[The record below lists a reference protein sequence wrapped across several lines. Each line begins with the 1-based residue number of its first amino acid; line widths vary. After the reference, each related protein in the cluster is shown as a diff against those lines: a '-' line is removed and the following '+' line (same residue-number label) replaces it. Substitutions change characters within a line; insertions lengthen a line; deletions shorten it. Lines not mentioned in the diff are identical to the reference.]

1 MTELSAIKSYLK
13 VRINALER
21 EQAKHNWNDR
31 VLKELYDIREFV
43 NSFDVDEVK
52 VEDVPSIEDFTK
64 NFEKVL
70 LEVLNEAD
78 DHIKKQCNCDK
89 D

>member
-31 VLKELYDIREFV
+31 VLKELYDIREFI
-43 NSFDVDEVK
+43 DGLDIEETK
-52 VEDVPSIEDFTK
+52 VVEVPSIE
-64 NFEKVL
+64 NA
-70 LEVLNEAD
+70 LEYSGR
-78 DHIKKQCNCDK
+78 
-89 D
+89 

>member
-31 VLKELYDIREFV
+31 VLKELYDIREFI
-43 NSFDVDEVK
+43 NGFDVEEEK
-52 VEDVPSIEDFTK
+52 LGDVPSIEECLEILGAL
-64 NFEKVL
+64 NKV
-70 LEVLNEAD
+70 D
-78 DHIKKQCNCDK
+78 DHIKQQCNCDK

>member
-31 VLKELYDIREFV
+31 VLKELYDIRAFV
-43 NSFDVDEVK
+43 DGLDVEETK
-52 VEDVPSIEDFTK
+52 VVEVPSIEECLEIFGAL
-64 NFEKVL
+64 NKV
-70 LEVLNEAD
+70 D